1 MLQKL
6 STPYMSPEGVLLEAG
21 ADLNASYI
29 AEFTIDVVILT
40 AGIQGL
46 SAISN
51 WFWLLWLLA
60 PGYIFY
66 KFWTLLIWPWFTA
79 GSPDTSEGKEGKK
92 QKQKQKHR
100 KVYVR

>member
-1 MLQKL
+1 MYSCFL
-6 STPYMSPEGVLLEAG
+6 MFSP
-21 ADLNASYI
+21 
-29 AEFTIDVVILT
+29 
-40 AGIQGL
+40 IQ
-46 SAISN
+46 
-51 WFWLLWLLA
+51 A

>member
-1 MLQKL
+1 MF
-6 STPYMSPEGVLLEAG
+6 SP
-21 ADLNASYI
+21 
-29 AEFTIDVVILT
+29 
-40 AGIQGL
+40 IQ
-46 SAISN
+46 
-51 WFWLLWLLA
+51 A